1 MKNKKKNRT
10 LLLVFSI
17 LIVLAVVVIIIFY
30 LIIWHNRESNS
41 IKEKDK
47 VQSIL
52 NPEEP
57 FLILGND
64 FTNQNI
70 LDSDAHVLQL
80 PNQLTL

>member
-64 FTNQNI
+64 LQI
-70 LDSDAHVLQL
+70 KIYLIQMRHVLQL